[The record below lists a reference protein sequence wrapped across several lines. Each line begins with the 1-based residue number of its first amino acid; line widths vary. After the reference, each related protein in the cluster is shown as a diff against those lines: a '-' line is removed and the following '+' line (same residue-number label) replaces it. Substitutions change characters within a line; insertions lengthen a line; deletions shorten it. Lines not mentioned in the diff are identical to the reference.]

1 MQHRV
6 FQDLYPR
13 ADADRAVGVAD
24 DFHAG
29 TDERVF
35 ADEHVAGDCVDGTGP
50 PGVDGTG
57 AATPVSAGGA
67 PAAGPRS
74 ADGYQARRFRAPR
87 RTSLLGTRSAVTDAG
102 VVTARNLRHFIRQP
116 QLLIFSTIQPVM
128 FVLLFA

>member
-1 MQHRV
+1 MIFTPAPMSEFSPMSTSPVIAWTAPAR
-6 FQDLYPR
+6 R
-13 ADADRAVGVAD
+13 AWTAP
-24 DFHAG
+24 
-29 TDERVF
+29 
-35 ADEHVAGDCVDGTGP
+35 GP

-67 PAAGPRS
+67 PAAAGPRS

>member
-1 MQHRV
+1 MWQ
-6 FQDLYPR
+6 PW
-13 ADADRAVGVAD
+13 
-24 DFHAG
+24 
-29 TDERVF
+29 TI
-35 ADEHVAGDCVDGTGP
+35 
-50 PGVDGTG
+50 GTG

-67 PAAGPRS
+67 PAAAGPRS